1 MYDKYTLDRCDAMEW
16 LAKNLVEWPTEIVD
30 GRSKHIGKSLFKSWC
45 FVNTTDDEI
54 IFGDCLSPCI
64 TESDFYNFLHDYAGT
79 ELTRYGE
86 NEA

>member
-1 MYDKYTLDRCDAMEW
+1 MYDKYTLDRCDALEW
-16 LAKNLVEWPTEIVD
+16 LAKNLVEWPSEIVD
-30 GRSKHIGKSLFKSWC
+30 GISDNAGQDLFNGWHFIRMLSGS
-45 FVNTTDDEI
+45 I
-54 IFGDCLSPCI
+54 IFDDWVSLRI